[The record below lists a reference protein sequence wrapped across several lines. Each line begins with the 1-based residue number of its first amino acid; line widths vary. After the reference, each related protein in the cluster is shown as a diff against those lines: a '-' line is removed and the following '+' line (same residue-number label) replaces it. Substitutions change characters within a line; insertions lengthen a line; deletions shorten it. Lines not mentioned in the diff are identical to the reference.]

1 MLAEDLPLLTM
12 DVSFDVDN
20 KVKIEYLGK
29 LGESLF
35 DESCD
40 RLATAITRFLIK
52 ESPIVVHYLRAY
64 VLI

>member
-1 MLAEDLPLLTM
+1 M

-20 KVKIEYLGK
+20 KVKIVYLGK

-40 RLATAITRFLIK
+40 RLATVITRFLIK